1 LFLDDTQPESLVVAA
16 TNHPALLDM
25 ALFRRFDGVIA
36 YALPDS
42 TQSLDVLAPSPYAV
56 NTSAVSWGEVANHVS
71 ELSQAELVRA
81 AESAANEQFSTEAR
95 RSARCLVV
103 SLDERRTARRG

>member
-1 LFLDDTQPESLVVAA
+1 VVAA

-25 ALFRRFDGVIA
+25 ALFRRFDSVIA

-42 TQSLDVLAPSPYAV
+42 TQSLDVLRRRLSAV
-56 NTSAVSWGEVANHVS
+56 NTSAVSWDEVADHVN

-81 AESAANEQFSTEAR
+81 AESAAKRAILDESASVSTAG
-95 RSARCLVV
+95 LVV
-103 SLDERRTARRG
+103 SLDERRTARHG

>member
-1 LFLDDTQPESLVVAA
+1 MLLV
-16 TNHPALLDM
+16 T
-25 ALFRRFDGVIA
+25 ALFRRFDSVIA

-42 TQSLDVLAPSPYAV
+42 AQALDVLRRRLSAV
-56 NTSAVSWGEVANHVS
+56 DTSAVSWEKVANHVH

-81 AESAANEQFSTEAR
+81 AESAAKRAILDGSASVSTAG
-95 RSARCLVV
+95 LVV